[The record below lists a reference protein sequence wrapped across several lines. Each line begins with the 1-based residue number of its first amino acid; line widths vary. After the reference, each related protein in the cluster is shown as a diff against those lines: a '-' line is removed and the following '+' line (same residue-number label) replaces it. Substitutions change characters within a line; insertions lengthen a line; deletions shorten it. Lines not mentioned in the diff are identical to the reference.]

1 MDVTTSLISDPLYA
15 VLPPSIE
22 DLLTY
27 SEELDYEG
35 HNITWE
41 WAINEIKNHMSG
53 WVRVGLVAAK
63 VRLYRLYKGVYATFQ
78 EFCQKR
84 LKLPFWKINN
94 LIKAAQVV
102 MDLAQAG
109 YEVLPT
115 CEAQARP
122 LVRFIEDGLYE
133 VWDKVLRSFPPHQIT
148 AAAIE
153 SITDPDKPKKLTLR
167 VNKNLG
173 EKLQRKALDLGISVE
188 TLIEQMLDEEDGEPE
203 SEPDDEDAKN
213 AIALEMEIW
222 QEDLKALIAEYERG
236 DYDDF
241 LSSA

>member
-1 MDVTTSLISDPLYA
+1 MDVTTSLLPDPLYA

-22 DLLTY
+22 DLLIY

-35 HNITWE
+35 HCITWE

-63 VRLYRLYKGVYATFQ
+63 VRLYRLYKGVHASFQ

-102 MDLAQAG
+102 MELAQAG

-122 LVRFIEDGLYE
+122 LVKFIGDGLYE
-133 VWDKVLRSFPPHQIT
+133 MWDKVLRAFPPHQIT

-167 VNKNLG
+167 VNKKLG

-188 TLIEQMLDEEDGEPE
+188 QLIEEMLDEDEPE
-203 SEPDDEDAKN
+203 PEPDEDDDEAKK
-213 AIALEMEIW
+213 AIAKKIEIW

-236 DYDDF
+236 DYDGF

>member
-1 MDVTTSLISDPLYA
+1 MDVTTSVFPDPLYA

-22 DLLTY
+22 DLLVY

-35 HNITWE
+35 HCITWE
-41 WAINEIKNHMSG
+41 WAINEIKNHMTG
-53 WVRVGLVAAK
+53 WVRVGLVASK
-63 VRLYRLYKGVYATFQ
+63 VRLYRLYSGVHQSFQ
-78 EFCQKR
+78 EFCEKR
-84 LKLPFWKINN
+84 LGLKFWKVNN

-102 MDLAQAG
+102 MELAQAG
-109 YEVLPT
+109 YDVLPT

-122 LVRFIEDGLYE
+122 LIKFIGDGLGE
-133 VWDKVLRSFPPHQIT
+133 MWERVLRSFPPHQIT

-153 SITDPDKPKKLTLR
+153 SITDPDKPKKSTIR

-188 TLIEQMLDEEDGEPE
+188 QLLEEMLDEDEVEP
-203 SEPDDEDAKN
+203 EPDDGDEEAKK
-213 AIALEMEIW
+213 AIAKKMEIW
-222 QEDLKALIAEYERG
+222 EADLQALIAEYERG